1 MQIEY
6 MPLHKLTPYVR
17 NPRKNDPAVDAVAES
32 LSRYGFQ
39 QPIVVDANH
48 VIVVGHTRYKA
59 ARKLGFTE
67 VPVLVA
73 ADLTE
78 DQVAAYRLAD
88 NRTNQYAKWDDNLL
102 AEEFRNLFENI
113 SSINELSEMS
123 AFTELEIDRLL
134 NGKTYGVDPNELAK
148 NADRVANKR
157 IALLTPK
164 NSYVN
169 RGVATYINGW
179 IEWGLRNGVQVDV
192 ISDDADL
199 NNNQFER
206 YTRVS
211 QWISPPQPVSIPSKL
226 HDDNYIAM
234 RSPVV
239 RLQDSVNIRTALL
252 HAMTQYHY
260 DAIICNTI
268 ETLFTVVSMGLHT
281 EHPNIYYATHSW
293 VDVNMGQ
300 SNYQY
305 DLSRSIIANSNIKLL
320 VQSEWM
326 REHVL
331 KGYGVTEDR
340 VSVVVPMLG
349 QPEFLDSLDA
359 EFTDRKGILY
369 IGPYEDR
376 KNPAVYIQ
384 ALKNSGLPALVITP
398 SQTSADKFKRE
409 FLKHNIEHE
418 IHVALTGSAKVAAMQ
433 RAALA
438 IIPSKDETFC
448 YTAFEAAH
456 ICRTIVPGNRGWTT
470 AHADWCIR
478 VEEDQIPYVVTDHY
492 NKPLMDSA
500 RAALKQQ
507 FAESDRTGLKL
518 IAPQSVEPKG
528 NNAFT
533 KWMEQKGQTTL
544 REFFNSRPTKVLDE
558 VFYVVRAQH
567 NTEYLFEHTQNDTIV
582 TVEGYTP
589 NADITQE
596 DINNNL
602 AREFGLEINNG

>member
-1 MQIEY
+1 MQIEQ
-6 MPLHKLTPYVR
+6 MPLHKITPYVR

-32 LSRYGFQ
+32 ISRYGFQ

-59 ARKLGFTE
+59 ARKLGLTT

-73 ADLTE
+73 QDLDE

-88 NRTNQYAKWDDNLL
+88 NRTNQYAKWDDHML
-102 AEEFRNLFENI
+102 AEEFRQLFENVNSI
-113 SSINELSEMS
+113 SELSAMS
-123 AFTELEIDRLL
+123 AFTELEIDRLI
-134 NGKTYGVDPNELAK
+134 NGKNYGVDPNELAK
-148 NADRVANKR
+148 NADRVCNKR

-192 ISDDADL
+192 ISDDNEL

-239 RLQDSVNIRTALL
+239 RLQDSVNLRTALL

-281 EHPNIYYATHSW
+281 EHTNIYYATHSW

-305 DLSRSIIANSNIKLL
+305 DLTRSIIANSNIKLL

-331 KGYGVTEDR
+331 KGYGVSEDR
-340 VSVVVPMLG
+340 VTVVVPMLG
-349 QPEFLDSLDA
+349 QPEFVDKIDA
-359 EFTDRKGILY
+359 DFEDRRGILY
-369 IGPYEDR
+369 IGPFEDR
-376 KNPAVYIQ
+376 KNPQVYIQ

-418 IHVALTGSAKVAAMQ
+418 IHVALTGSAKVDVMS

-456 ICRTIVPGNRGWTT
+456 ICRTIVPSNRGWTT
-470 AHADWCIR
+470 AHDAWCIR
-478 VEEDQIPYVVTDHY
+478 VEEDQIPYAVADHY
-492 NKPLMDSA
+492 NKPNTESA

-507 FAESDRTGLKL
+507 FVDSDRAGIKL
-518 IAPQSVEPKG
+518 IEPHSVEPAG

-533 KWMEQKGQTTL
+533 KWMEQKGKTTL
-544 REFFNSRPTKVLDE
+544 RDFFNSRPSKVLDE
-558 VFYVVRAQH
+558 IFYVVRAQH
-567 NTEYLFEHTQNDTIV
+567 NTQYHFEHTQNDTVV
-582 TVEGYTP
+582 TQEGYVPT
-589 NADITQE
+589 ADITQD
-596 DINNNL
+596 DINQNL
-602 AREFGLEINNG
+602 AREFGLESING